1 MMLSWSFKYILFFLL
16 LLVILVVL
24 VVLLSL
30 LLILLLIFFL
40 SLSFFSF
47 SFFSVLFLQRFG
59 NKTSSIRSK
68 QDRLKKMDVL
78 CARDKDQEMA
88 YIVRVLRR
96 DFKGQTLCKFTRGGD
111 LMLATLSILK
121 QLSLSKDKYLDLKY
135 WLDSVFEIT
144 LPSWQSLRKERL
156 KCSPPIKENGE
167 DGHSCDLQAVLN
179 FTMDR

>member
-1 MMLSWSFKYILFFLL
+1 MYIFFYLL
-16 LLVILVVL
+16 LLLIL
-24 VVLLSL
+24 VVLLSSFSL
-30 LLILLLIFFL
+30 FCYFSFSTPVFSL

-47 SFFSVLFLQRFG
+47 SLFSFSSVLFLQQFG
-59 NKTSSIRSK
+59 NNPSFFRSK
-68 QDRLKKMDVL
+68 QDRLKKMDDL

-88 YIVRVLRR
+88 YILRVLRR